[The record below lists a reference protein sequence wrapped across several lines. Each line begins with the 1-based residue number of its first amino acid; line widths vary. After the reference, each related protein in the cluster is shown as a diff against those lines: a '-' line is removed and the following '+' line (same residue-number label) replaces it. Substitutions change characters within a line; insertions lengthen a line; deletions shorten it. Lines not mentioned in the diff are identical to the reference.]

1 MALIAFI
8 NLLRLSMEEMT
19 FLSVGITWGIKG
31 QHIVVQPP
39 QVTKTS

>member
-1 MALIAFI
+1 MTLIAFI

-19 FLSVGITWGIKG
+19 FLFAGITWVIKG
-31 QHIVVQPP
+31 QPIAMQPP

>member
-1 MALIAFI
+1 MTLIAFI

-19 FLSVGITWGIKG
+19 FLFAGITWGIKG
-31 QHIVVQPP
+31 QPIAMQPP